1 MQRTLPGQVDKIDVE
16 DLIKDFRVLNISV
29 FVAYL
34 KEIWR
39 VNIEKSNILGS
50 FSKK

>member
-1 MQRTLPGQVDKIDVE
+1 MKATIDTIDQIDVE
-16 DLIKDFRVLNISV
+16 DLIKDFKVSNLNV

-39 VNIEKSNILGS
+39 VFFS
-50 FSKK
+50 FKN